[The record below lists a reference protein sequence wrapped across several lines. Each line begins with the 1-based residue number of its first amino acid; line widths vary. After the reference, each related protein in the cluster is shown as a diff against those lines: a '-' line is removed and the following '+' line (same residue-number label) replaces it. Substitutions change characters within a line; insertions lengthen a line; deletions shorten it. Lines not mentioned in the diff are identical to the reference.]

1 MIPESPTLDTERL
14 CSPRLYGPSHP
25 RWPSD
30 DAKYQDDKRFEVL
43 ERASHCSVLGQQEGP
58 TGKPEYWCE
67 MRIWLPSDAAHVRRT
82 VFGV

>member
-30 DAKYQDDKRFEVL
+30 DAIYQDDKRFEVL
-43 ERASHCSVLGQQEGP
+43 KQASHCSVLG
-58 TGKPEYWCE
+58 
-67 MRIWLPSDAAHVRRT
+67 
-82 VFGV
+82 